1 MTKKT
6 TYISPQTL
14 CCRFSAEA
22 MVCTSPADGTFEVYD
37 LDVDSE
43 DEMGI
48 DW

>member
-14 CCRFSAEA
+14 CCWFSAEA
-22 MVCTSPADGTFEVYD
+22 MVCTSLADGTFDVD
-37 LDVDSE
+37 ALDVDSE

>member
-22 MVCTSPADGTFEVYD
+22 MVCTSPADGTFDVD
-37 LDVDSE
+37 ALDVDSE
-43 DEMGI
+43 EGMGI